1 MLRKNVWIGLLFLVV
16 FLPSTLL
23 AQGMMMHGKWW
34 HDKTIMNE
42 LELTDVERQVLD
54 EKYTESRRKLIDLK
68 SEIEKHRFELELL
81 LGAEDLDK
89 QMIMERYDSLE
100 LSRSKL
106 SKQRFAMLMEVR
118 ETIGAERFQELK
130 TMHRYRDRKDVKRF
144 LRHRSSYRD
153 WD

>member
-1 MLRKNVWIGLLFLVV
+1 MLRKKVWIGLIFLVV
-16 FLPSTLL
+16 FMPSTLL
-23 AQGMMMHGKWW
+23 ARGMMMHGKWW
-34 HDKTIMNE
+34 HNKSILAE
-42 LELTDVERQVLD
+42 LELTDTERQVLD
-54 EKYTESRRKLIDLK
+54 EKYTENRRKMIELK

-81 LGAEDLDK
+81 LGAQDLDK

-100 LSRSKL
+100 QTRTKL

-130 TMHRYRDRKDVKRF
+130 AMHRDRDRKDVKRF

-153 WD
+153 LD